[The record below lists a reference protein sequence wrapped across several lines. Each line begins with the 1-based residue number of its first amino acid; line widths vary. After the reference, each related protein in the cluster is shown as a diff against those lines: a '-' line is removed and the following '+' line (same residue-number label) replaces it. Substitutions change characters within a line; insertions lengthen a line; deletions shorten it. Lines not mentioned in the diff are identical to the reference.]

1 MLNRDIKTISLVLST
16 RIKYVLPFLIS
27 SSQRVYVKNR
37 FISESGKVIS
47 DILEI
52 SKSLSLEGFLV
63 TVGIERAFDSVSYC
77 FFLHILWKFG
87 FGLDIISWIKT
98 ILNNQEYCNIKGR
111 KAKKHFKLERRDQQ
125 GDPISA
131 YKYLF

>member
-63 TVGIERAFDSVSYC
+63 TVDIERAFDSVSYC
-77 FFLHILWKFG
+77 FFLHIL
-87 FGLDIISWIKT
+87 
-98 ILNNQEYCNIKGR
+98 
-111 KAKKHFKLERRDQQ
+111 
-125 GDPISA
+125 
-131 YKYLF
+131 